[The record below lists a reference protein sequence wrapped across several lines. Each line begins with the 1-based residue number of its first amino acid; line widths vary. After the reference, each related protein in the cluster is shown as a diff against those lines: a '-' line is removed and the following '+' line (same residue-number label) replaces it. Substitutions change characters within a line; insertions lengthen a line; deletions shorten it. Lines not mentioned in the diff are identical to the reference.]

1 MDFLASVQYNFA
13 IFCVLQSEMEEEI
26 EQNFKFK
33 WEGRDNFTKR
43 LMTQETET
51 QEGRVICPVFQ
62 LVYDKGESRTQFY
75 ASN

>member
-43 LMTQETET
+43 LMT
-51 QEGRVICPVFQ
+51 
-62 LVYDKGESRTQFY
+62 
-75 ASN
+75 